1 MKGER
6 GASAEEA
13 GSAANSASCMR
24 FTCSLSGVSKMLQVR
39 NVPDAVHAEL
49 VRRAA
54 AAGVSLS
61 EYVLRELERVAA
73 RPPVEEVLARS
84 ASRRL
89 DLSVAEVVDTIRAE
103 RPNR

>member
-1 MKGER
+1 
-6 GASAEEA
+6 
-13 GSAANSASCMR
+13 
-24 FTCSLSGVSKMLQVR
+24 MLQVR
-39 NVPDAVHAEL
+39 HVPDAVHAEL

>member
-1 MKGER
+1 
-6 GASAEEA
+6 
-13 GSAANSASCMR
+13 MR
-24 FTCSLSGVSKMLQVR
+24 FTCSLIGVSKMVQVR
-39 NVPDAVHAEL
+39 HVPDAVHAEL

-84 ASRRL
+84 VSRRL
-89 DLSVAEVVDTIRAE
+89 DLSLAEVVDTIRAE
-103 RPNR
+103 RPDR

>member
-1 MKGER
+1 
-6 GASAEEA
+6 
-13 GSAANSASCMR
+13 
-24 FTCSLSGVSKMLQVR
+24 MLQVR
-39 NVPDAVHAEL
+39 HVPDDVHAEL
-49 VRRAA
+49 SRRAA

-73 RPPVEEVLARS
+73 RPPIEEVLARS

-103 RPNR
+103 RPDR

>member
-1 MKGER
+1 VE
-6 GASAEEA
+6 AE
-13 GSAANSASCMR
+13 GGR
-24 FTCSLSGVSKMLQVR
+24 LVRVSKRIQVR
-39 NVPDAVHAEL
+39 HVPDAVHAEL

-54 AAGVSLS
+54 TAGVSLS

-73 RPPVEEVLARS
+73 RTPVEDVFARS

-89 DLSVAEVVDTIRAE
+89 DVSVEEVVDAIGAE